1 MGAVSDYHRRKL
13 SSASSNRLS
22 EEGRMGGSS
31 ASSSGRGLA
40 PHLMM
45 LVAAVFIGGL
55 LGLAY
60 QQLHEEHSGAGK
72 EKQVK
77 SEPVVMVVDGK
88 MGKGIK
94 IPEVVWD
101 LKSDRGVLGA
111 AIFGGGRRVGE
122 DIDELAEIGGAD
134 EGSGELNGRTLAAKG
149 LPLKGDGKLSGKTDG
164 PGGVSAG
171 DIERTY
177 VHQPGEVVAE
187 DGEGGK
193 FVVDDKDRI
202 VFVEKEGVEHMLRG
216 LVAKRGEAKRKTEN
230 REHK

>member
-1 MGAVSDYHRRKL
+1 MGALSDHHRRKL

-22 EEGRMGGSS
+22 EDGRMGGSF

-45 LVAAVFIGGL
+45 LVAAVVIGGV

-60 QQLHEEHSGAGK
+60 QQLHEKHPSGGNGK
-72 EKQVK
+72 ELK
-77 SEPVVMVVDGK
+77 SEPVVTAENGGLEMDK
-88 MGKGIK
+88 
-94 IPEVVWD
+94 VVWD
-101 LKSDRGVLGA
+101 LNRDRGVLGA
-111 AIFGGGRRVGE
+111 GIFGGGRRVRE
-122 DIDELAEIGGAD
+122 DGDKLTELGGS
-134 EGSGELNGRTLAAKG
+134 ENSGE
-149 LPLKGDGKLSGKTDG
+149 LSGKTVAAKGIPSKREGKLGEGIEGQD
-164 PGGVSAG
+164 GVSSG

-216 LVAKRGEAKRKTEN
+216 LVAKRGGGAKETGD

>member
-1 MGAVSDYHRRKL
+1 MGASSDYHRRKL
-13 SSASSNRLS
+13 SSASSNRLN
-22 EEGRMGGSS
+22 EEGRAGGSS
-31 ASSSGRGLA
+31 ASGSGRGLA

-45 LVAAVFIGGL
+45 LVAAVLIGGV

-60 QQLHEEHSGAGK
+60 QQLHEKHPSAGQG
-72 EKQVK
+72 KQLK
-77 SEPVVMVVDGK
+77 SEPVVAVVDGGS
-88 MGKGIK
+88 GKDVTM
-94 IPEVVWD
+94 PEVVLD

-111 AIFGGGRRVGE
+111 GIFGGGRRVGV
-122 DIDELAEIGGAD
+122 IDKLTDLGGS
-134 EGSGELNGRTLAAKG
+134 SGAMSGRTLASKG
-149 LPLKGDGKLSGKTDG
+149 LPLLRDGKLLGNIER
-164 PGGVSAG
+164 PGGVAG
-171 DIERTY
+171 SDIERTY

-216 LVAKRGEAKRKTEN
+216 LVAKRGGAKETRD

>member
-1 MGAVSDYHRRKL
+1 
-13 SSASSNRLS
+13 
-22 EEGRMGGSS
+22 MGGSS
-31 ASSSGRGLA
+31 ASTSGRGLA

-45 LVAAVFIGGL
+45 LVAAVLIGGF

-60 QQLHEEHSGAGK
+60 QQLHEKHPGAGK

-77 SEPVVMVVDGK
+77 SEPVNTVVDGK
-88 MGKGIK
+88 MGKGAT
-94 IPEVVWD
+94 IPEVIWD
-101 LKSDRGVLGA
+101 VKSDRGVLGA
-111 AIFGGGRRVGE
+111 GIFGGGRRVE
-122 DIDELAEIGGAD
+122 KDIDELVDFGVAGK
-134 EGSGELNGRTLAAKG
+134 GSGEWSGRTLAAKG
-149 LPLKGDGKLSGKTDG
+149 LPLKGDGKVLGNIEG
-164 PGGVSAG
+164 QGVVSAG

-193 FVVDDKDRI
+193 FVVDEKDRI

-216 LVAKRGEAKRKTEN
+216 LVAKRGEVMQRTAK